1 MEKIF
6 SGLLTILLSIALV
19 YLLVCVACWAWGYV
33 CVSVFGFP
41 MLTKMQM
48 LVLIAELVQI
58 AARLAHHR
66 KHNKR
71 IHTKQQVKNLLLF
84 VCRKLVK
91 L

>member
-1 MEKIF
+1 MKNIF

-48 LVLIAELVQI
+48 LVLIFLINVLSPVHYSREE
-58 AARLAHHR
+58 
-66 KHNKR
+66 
-71 IHTKQQVKNLLLF
+71 
-84 VCRKLVK
+84 
-91 L
+91 